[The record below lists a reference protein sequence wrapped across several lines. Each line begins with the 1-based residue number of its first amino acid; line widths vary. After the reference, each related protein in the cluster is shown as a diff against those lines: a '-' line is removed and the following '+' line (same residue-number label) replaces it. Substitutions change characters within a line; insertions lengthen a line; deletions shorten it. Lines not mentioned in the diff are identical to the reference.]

1 MLKKRLLTLFTFCL
15 VLCTF
20 SLYCMASGVPAAD
33 FLEQRRAGASGELAE
48 VGRVLEE
55 SAGQINQT
63 IKSSSSFQHAKANG
77 NLSQDNPLGSF
88 QMERAYPLYSLKDP
102 NLVAAYRSSG
112 TFGDNISGDYTWNVP
127 TSAGFLVRVR
137 QKESGDWAEAG
148 FSDEFLE
155 KEGAENCSALTDQAR
170 LIRTM
175 EESGRIQTV
184 TDVRYVDARLY
195 TSTTL
200 IYIKADGAEYLIPY
214 GPRPELTGLQ
224 NGKLYSA
231 GEVVEIL
238 AAASPYDEVYSNLA
252 DVKYGGAGDSAA
264 AGNGLQTMLW
274 IAAAAILSA
283 GILLAIWGIRT
294 KIRQNKPACPEKE

>member
-15 VLCTF
+15 ILCTF
-20 SLYCMASGVPAAD
+20 SLYCTASGVPAAD
-33 FLEQRRAGASGELAE
+33 FLEGRRGSASSERAE

-55 SAGQINQT
+55 SAEQINQT
-63 IKSSSSFQHAKANG
+63 IKSSSSFLGAKDNG
-77 NLSQDNPLGSF
+77 NLSQTNPVGSF

-102 NLVAAYRSSG
+102 NLVAAYRNSG
-112 TFGDNISGDYTWNVP
+112 SFADNISGEYTWNVP
-127 TSAGFLVRVR
+127 TSTGFLIRVR
-137 QKESGDWAEAG
+137 QNESGDWAEAG
-148 FSDEFLE
+148 FSDEFQE
-155 KEGAENCSALTDQAR
+155 KEGAENVSALTDQAR
-170 LIRTM
+170 LIRTI
-175 EESGRIQTV
+175 EESGRIPTV
-184 TDVRYVDARLY
+184 SDVRYVDARLY

-238 AAASPYDEVYSNLA
+238 AATSPYDEVYSTLA
-252 DVKYGGAGDSAA
+252 DVKYGGAGDSIAT
-264 AGNGLQTMLW
+264 GNGLQTILW

-283 GILLAIWGIRT
+283 GILAAIWAIRT
-294 KIRQNKPACPEKE
+294 KIRQNKPVCPEKE